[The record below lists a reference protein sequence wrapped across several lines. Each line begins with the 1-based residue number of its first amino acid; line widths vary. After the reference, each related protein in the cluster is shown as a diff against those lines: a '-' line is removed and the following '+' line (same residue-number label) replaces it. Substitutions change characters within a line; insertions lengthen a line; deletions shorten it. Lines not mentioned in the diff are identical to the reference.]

1 MKNKLTIFLSALLFF
16 VIWSCKKDEHKIYYE
31 AGTPPVL
38 SSSPTVTIPLSF
50 ATKDQE
56 AIRLNWTNP
65 EYKFTTGIISQNLSY
80 QLEID
85 TTGSNFTNPQRKV
98 IAISNDLA
106 LTISQN
112 DFNDYLLNQLVLKPG
127 VS

>member
-1 MKNKLTIFLSALLFF
+1 MKHNRLILFLLILCGI
-16 VIWSCKKDEHKIYYE
+16 VWSCTKQENKIYIE
-31 AGTPPVL
+31 GNTPPVL
-38 SSSPTVTIPLSF
+38 ISSVNGTIPLSF

-65 EYKFTTGIISQNLSY
+65 EYKFTTGISSQNVSY

-98 IAISNDLA
+98 IAISNDL
-106 LTISQN
+106 
-112 DFNDYLLNQLVLKPG
+112 
-127 VS
+127 